1 VRTAYHQQL
10 EALNTRIADICGL
23 TGQAMRDATD
33 ALLHADLALAE
44 DVIDRHHEIAYRC
57 SQLEADAFTVLA
69 LQAPVAG
76 DLRRVVSALQDVAD
90 AHRMGALALHVAK
103 ISRRRH
109 PGTAVPDEV
118 SGYFAEMG
126 RIAVRLGNDT
136 KAAVLSRDPHQAA
149 QLSVEDQSIDD
160 IHRQLFT
167 IVSDHSWPH
176 GTAAA
181 VDVTL
186 LSRYYERF
194 ADHAVEIARRVIYQA
209 TGAHQT

>member
-1 VRTAYHQQL
+1 MRTAYHHQL
-10 EALNTRIADICGL
+10 EALNTGIADLCGL
-23 TGQAMRDATD
+23 TGQAMQVATH

-44 DVIDRHHEIAYRC
+44 DVIDRHHEIARQC
-57 SQLEADAFTVLA
+57 EQLEADAFTVLA

-76 DLRRVVSALQDVAD
+76 ELRAVVSALQNVAD
-90 AHRMGALALHVAK
+90 AHRMGALARHIAK
-103 ISRRRH
+103 ITRRRH
-109 PGTAVPDEV
+109 PEAAVPDQV
-118 SGYFAEMG
+118 SGYFADMG

-136 KAAVLSRDPHQAA
+136 KAAVLSHDPHKAA
-149 QLSVEDQSIDD
+149 QLSTDDHAIDE

-167 IVSDHSWPH
+167 IVSDHNWPH

-194 ADHAVEIARRVIYQA
+194 ADHAVEIARRVIYQT
-209 TGAHQT
+209 TGTHQT